1 MNVYIFSYPINNFKI
16 LLKSSHNI
24 ESALFFFNCS
34 VTQVT
39 SQPYSIHLI
48 SPAFRTSFKRPL
60 QNKKVTWRCEHNPN
74 NQFFYLTKRK
84 KMSMLWTSETT
95 ETTILNNWNNHLKQ
109 LRQPFYS
116 LIHSKTIETCYK
128 DTTQKTI
135 ETCYKDTT
143 QTTVFWILAETFYIQ
158 FTFYNFN
165 QFIGWIWNF

>member
-24 ESALFFFNCS
+24 ESVLFFFNFS

-39 SQPYSIHLI
+39 SQPYSIHSI
-48 SPAFRTSFKRPL
+48 SPAFRTCFKRPL

-84 KMSMLWTSETT
+84 KYVCSEQ
-95 ETTILNNWNNHLKQ
+95 LK
-109 LRQPFYS
+109 QPFYS
-116 LIHSKTIETCYK
+116 LIHSKMIETCY
-128 DTTQKTI
+128 
-135 ETCYKDTT
+135 EDTT
-143 QTTVFWILAETFYIQ
+143 QTTTFWILAETFYIP

-165 QFIGWIWNF
+165 SQFIGWKWKI